1 VDGLDWDRPKY
12 LLEHILT
19 ELEDMLQMDPFV
31 VFAVDAN
38 VDITMNGLSLL
49 TLHFR
54 YSSGLLST
62 GYIARP

>member
-1 VDGLDWDRPKY
+1 

-19 ELEDMLQMDPFV
+19 ELEDMLEMDPFV

-54 YSSGLLST
+54 YYSGLLST
-62 GYIARP
+62 GFIADP